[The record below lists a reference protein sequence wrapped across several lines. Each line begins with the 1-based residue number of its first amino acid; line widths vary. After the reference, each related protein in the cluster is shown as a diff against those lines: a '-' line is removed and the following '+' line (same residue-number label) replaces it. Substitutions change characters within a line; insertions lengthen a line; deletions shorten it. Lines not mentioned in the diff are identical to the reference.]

1 MVKSLPLLYPTAG
14 SFSSIKH
21 QTPPQLFLFF
31 FCVRHIIGS
40 LLLGFS
46 FNWKF
51 IFDSQ
56 LDIFQCNNC
65 QLECVTFYICI
76 FNLQTLINSLAI
88 LIVNTCIQQI
98 FFLNGYAVHWGLF
111 RDLKTPHLK
120 ATLHDLKRL
129 MQNCDFGDWRRF

>member
-1 MVKSLPLLYPTAG
+1 MKAASVA
-14 SFSSIKH
+14 FSVFFDFVS
-21 QTPPQLFLFF
+21 FLFF
-31 FCVRHIIGS
+31 AFAI
-40 LLLGFS
+40 LLVVCCKVS
-46 FNWKF
+46 ATIERF